1 MTEPGFTADV
11 YQNEYLP
18 EGGRVVDAVV
28 TVTAASGGFV
38 GRTSAASS
46 AQVIIIDTSGSMAY
60 PPTKLTNAKKATLAA
75 VHALHD
81 GVPFAIVSG
90 DSMARMVYPTRE
102 GMEAAS
108 PATRAR
114 AENAVRRLS
123 ASGGTAMSTWLKL
136 AERLFAENGRS
147 VAERGDGH
155 GADVNHA
162 ILLTDGQNGEP
173 ASRLT
178 DVLGLC
184 EGKFVC
190 DSRGVGTDW
199 RATELRQIASALL
212 GSADGLESPEQL
224 PDVFQALT
232 ERAMG
237 KEIARVSLR
246 LWTPAGSTVRFVKQV
261 FPHIEDLTGRR
272 TAVSDR
278 IGDYPTGAWG
288 AESRDYH
295 VSIEVEPDAVGEEI
309 LAARV
314 SLVAGERTLVQKLV
328 LARWTDDTALSTRLS
343 PHVAHYTGQ
352 ADLAAAIQEG
362 MAARAAGDDEVATA
376 KLGAAVR
383 LAAASGR
390 DDTAKLLRKVVDVV
404 DEESG
409 TVRLKRT
416 PDAVDA
422 EIVDVRST
430 VTRRVRGS

>member
-1 MTEPGFTADV
+1 VTEPGFTADV

-136 AERLFAENGRS
+136 AERLFGN
-147 VAERGDGH
+147 H

>member
-1 MTEPGFTADV
+1 MPGFAAEV

-18 EGGRVVDAVV
+18 DGGRLVDAVV
-28 TVTAASGGFV
+28 TVTSASESATGAAPAGGPST
-38 GRTSAASS
+38 GT
-46 AQVIIIDTSGSMAY
+46 AQLIIVDTSGSMAY
-60 PPTKLTNAKKATLAA
+60 PPTKLSNAKKATLAA
-75 VHALHD
+75 VDALPD

-90 DSMARMVYPTRE
+90 DSMARMVYPPKE

-108 PATRAR
+108 AHTRSR
-114 AENAVRRLS
+114 AEAAVRRLS
-123 ASGGTAMSTWLKL
+123 ASGGTAMSTWLTL
-136 AERLFAENGRS
+136 AERLFANS
-147 VAERGDGH
+147 

-178 DVLGLC
+178 DTLGRC
-184 EGKFVC
+184 EGQFVC

-212 GSADGLESPEQL
+212 GSADGLESPEEL
-224 PDVFQALT
+224 PAVFRALT

-261 FPHIEDLTGRR
+261 FPHIEDLTRRR
-272 TAVSDR
+272 TRVSDR

-295 VSIEVEPDAVGEEI
+295 VSVEVEPDAVGEEV

-314 SLVAGERTLVQKLV
+314 SLVAGDATLVEKLV

-352 ADLAAAIQEG
+352 ADLAEAIQEG
-362 MAARAAGDDEVATA
+362 MAARAQGDDEVATA
-376 KLGAAVR
+376 KLGRAVR
-383 LAAASGR
+383 LAQESGR
-390 DDTAKLLRKVVDVV
+390 EDTAKLLAKVVDVV
-404 DEESG
+404 DADTG
-409 TVRLKRT
+409 TVRLKRM

-422 EIVDVRST
+422 EMADVRST
-430 VTRRVRGS
+430 VTRRVRGA